1 MFAERKYNQLSTLNN
16 CDWQDCDW
24 QDATTS
30 KWHPQPTMPVARSDF
45 VINKRRWMR
54 PQSTKSRWC

>member
-1 MFAERKYNQLSTLNN
+1 MFAKRKYNQLSTLNN
-16 CDWQDCDW
+16 CDW

-45 VINKRRWMR
+45 VINKPRWLR
-54 PQSTKSRWC
+54 LQLTKSQWR